1 MTMSDKEVIERLVG
15 LGMDRR
21 RVEHAFLHG
30 SLDEQTELRIVAA
43 LSTVL
48 SGRRGVGLKTLLWLG
63 RVVRTVLEGRP

>member
-1 MTMSDKEVIERLVG
+1 MSDKEVIERLVG

-21 RVEHAFLHG
+21 CVEHTLYHG
-30 SLDEQTELRIVAA
+30 SFDDQTELRIVAA